1 MGFIKFKDCKS
12 VEEYLARAR
21 NGEGIYPIGYDT
33 YEPRLKT
40 IICKSNKTFGAINT
54 VEFYNEERRT
64 LSSILSAAYNTP
76 EKVKKLFSLGDL
88 YFLGTTIPDEQYIR
102 GIERTLKDEY
112 LIIEDCRLI
121 SHLEKIP
128 RVSYRRTPP
137 QMLHGVDECD
147 YIISKITAIREK
159 FFADGM
165 TLSKATLNR
174 LLGKAVKPK
183 VHTSHNLKE
192 LYKGKVYLFDS
203 KSGCWYAEQEGRQLF
218 DQSGNLIPQSLRRVE
233 KGAHSLNELI
243 DSQSEYTIENLLNYS
258 NSKSWV
264 TVPEDKDA
272 LDDAMDYYKNR
283 PKQQKEIADA
293 YTYYHKQVERRC
305 IPNTPSMNTS
315 NTKKEQPQNI
325 TPRMVVMQLNKEFA
339 QANSVYR
346 VGYSEEHCGNK
357 TRIVFKVWDNIERRG
372 KPGMVCLDPL
382 DIISRIYIGEKTRAV
397 ELVCAYHNQY
407 SH

>member
-12 VEEYLARAR
+12 VEEYFNRQQETVCNICGTDFTKTRTIVYKSDTAFGAITTMEVY
-21 NGEGIYPIGYDT
+21 GEGIFEVSD
-33 YEPRLKT
+33 LL
-40 IICKSNKTFGAINT
+40 A
-54 VEFYNEERRT
+54 
-64 LSSILSAAYNTP
+64 AAYDTP
-76 EKVKKLFSLGDL
+76 EKIKKLFSLGDL
-88 YFLGTTIPDEQYIR
+88 YFLGTAIPDEQYIR
-102 GIERTLKDEY
+102 DIERTLKDGYAVIDRYE
-112 LIIEDCRLI
+112 LI
-121 SHLEKIP
+121 SRIETTPDEHYNIEKKLTI
-128 RVSYRRTPP
+128 
-137 QMLHGVDECD
+137 LW
-147 YIISKITAIREK
+147 EK
-159 FFADGM
+159 FYGDGM

-174 LLGKAVKPK
+174 LLGKAVKPT

-192 LYKGKVYLFDS
+192 LYRGKMYLFDN

-264 TVPEDKDA
+264 TVPEDK
-272 LDDAMDYYKNR
+272 
-283 PKQQKEIADA
+283 
-293 YTYYHKQVERRC
+293 QVERRC

-315 NTKKEQPQNI
+315 NTKKEQHQNI

-346 VGYSEEHCGNK
+346 VGYSEEHSGNK
-357 TRIVFKVWDNIERRG
+357 TRIVFKVWNNIERRG

-397 ELVCAYHNQY
+397 ELVCAYRNQY

>member
-88 YFLGTTIPDEQYIR
+88 YFLGTAIPDEQYIR

-192 LYKGKVYLFDS
+192 LYKGEMCLFDN
-203 KSGCWYAEQEGRQLF
+203 KSGCWYEERDGHQLF
-218 DQSGNLIPQSLRRVE
+218 DQNGNLITQSLRKVE
-233 KGAHSLNELI
+233 KGSYSLNIIIKDRTEFNLEDLLESRGSI
-243 DSQSEYTIENLLNYS
+243 SWIKVPKDNNEIRDSLNYH
-258 NSKSWV
+258 
-264 TVPEDKDA
+264 KD
-272 LDDAMDYYKNR
+272 D
-283 PKQQKEIADA
+283 PKQAKTILDMFG
-293 YTYYHKQVERRC
+293 YYRKYIDNKH
-305 IPNTPSMNTS
+305 NLGA
-315 NTKKEQPQNI
+315 KKEQPQNI

-346 VGYSEEHCGNK
+346 VGYSEEHSGNK
-357 TRIVFKVWDNIERRG
+357 TRIEFKVWDNIERRG

-397 ELVCAYHNQY
+397 ELVCAYRNQY

>member
-12 VEEYLARAR
+12 VEEYLAR

-33 YEPRLKT
+33 YELRLKT
-40 IICKSNKTFGAINT
+40 ILCKSDKTFGAINT

-88 YFLGTTIPDEQYIR
+88 YFLGIAIPDEQYIR

-112 LIIEDCRLI
+112 LVIEDCRLI

-137 QMLHGVDECD
+137 QMLHGVDECN
-147 YIISKITAIREK
+147 YTISKIRAIREK

-183 VHTSHNLKE
+183 VHTSQNIKE
-192 LYKGKVYLFDS
+192 LYKGEMCLFDN
-203 KSGCWYAEQEGRQLF
+203 KSGCWYEGRVGHQLF
-218 DQSGNLIPQSLRRVE
+218 DQNGNLITQNLRKIE
-233 KGAHSLNELI
+233 KGFYSLNMITKDQTKFILEDFL
-243 DSQSEYTIENLLNYS
+243 ENHGSISWVKVPKDNNEIRYSLNYH
-258 NSKSWV
+258 
-264 TVPEDKDA
+264 KD
-272 LDDAMDYYKNR
+272 D
-283 PKQQKEIADA
+283 PKQVKTILDMFR
-293 YTYYHKQVERRC
+293 YYRKYIDNKHN
-305 IPNTPSMNTS
+305 PGA
-315 NTKKEQPQNI
+315 KKEQPQNI

-397 ELVCAYHNQY
+397 ELVCAYRNQY

>member
-88 YFLGTTIPDEQYIR
+88 YFLGTAIPDEQYIR

-192 LYKGKVYLFDS
+192 LYKGEMCLFDN
-203 KSGCWYAEQEGRQLF
+203 KSGCWYEERDGHQLF
-218 DQSGNLIPQSLRRVE
+218 DQNGNLITQSLRKVE
-233 KGAHSLNELI
+233 KGSYSLNIIIKDRTEFNLEDFLESRGSI
-243 DSQSEYTIENLLNYS
+243 SWIKVPKDNNEIRDSLNYH
-258 NSKSWV
+258 
-264 TVPEDKDA
+264 KD
-272 LDDAMDYYKNR
+272 D
-283 PKQQKEIADA
+283 PKQAKTILDMFG
-293 YTYYHKQVERRC
+293 YYRKYIDNKH
-305 IPNTPSMNTS
+305 NLGA
-315 NTKKEQPQNI
+315 KKEQPQNI

-372 KPGMVCLDPL
+372 KPGMMCLDPL

>member
-192 LYKGKVYLFDS
+192 LYKGEMCLFDN
-203 KSGCWYAEQEGRQLF
+203 KSGCWYEERDGHQLF
-218 DQSGNLIPQSLRRVE
+218 DQNGNLITQSLRKVE
-233 KGAHSLNELI
+233 KGSYSLNIIIKDRTEFNLEDFLESRGSI
-243 DSQSEYTIENLLNYS
+243 SWIKVPKDNNEIRDSLNYH
-258 NSKSWV
+258 
-264 TVPEDKDA
+264 KD
-272 LDDAMDYYKNR
+272 D
-283 PKQQKEIADA
+283 PKQAKTILDMFG
-293 YTYYHKQVERRC
+293 YYRKYIDNKH
-305 IPNTPSMNTS
+305 NLGA
-315 NTKKEQPQNI
+315 KKEQPQNI

-346 VGYSEEHCGNK
+346 VGYSEEHSGNK

-382 DIISRIYIGEKTRAV
+382 DIISRIYIRRQLQWVRSPQEI
-397 ELVCAYHNQY
+397 
-407 SH
+407 

>member
-33 YEPRLKT
+33 YKPRLKT

-88 YFLGTTIPDEQYIR
+88 YFLGTAIPDEQYIR

-192 LYKGKVYLFDS
+192 LYKGEMCLFDN
-203 KSGCWYAEQEGRQLF
+203 KSGCWYEERDGHQLF
-218 DQSGNLIPQSLRRVE
+218 DQNGNLITQSLRKVE
-233 KGAHSLNELI
+233 KGSYSLNIIIKDRTEFNLEDFLESRGSI
-243 DSQSEYTIENLLNYS
+243 SWIKVPKDNNEIRDSLNYH
-258 NSKSWV
+258 
-264 TVPEDKDA
+264 KD
-272 LDDAMDYYKNR
+272 D
-283 PKQQKEIADA
+283 PKQAKTILDMFG
-293 YTYYHKQVERRC
+293 YYRKYIDNKH
-305 IPNTPSMNTS
+305 NLGA
-315 NTKKEQPQNI
+315 KKEQPQNI

-346 VGYSEEHCGNK
+346 VGYSEEHSGNK